1 MGEVVGMFGDIP
13 EPPEPVASCVDCLRS
28 LLQQAEAGE
37 LVGLAYAG
45 ITRSGHGQNGM
56 AGVVG
61 GYALLG
67 SIEMAK
73 ADLVKLMQ
81 EFEV

>member
-1 MGEVVGMFGDIP
+1 
-13 EPPEPVASCVDCLRS
+13 
-28 LLQQAEAGE
+28 
-37 LVGLAYAG
+37 
-45 ITRSGHGQNGM
+45 M